1 MSVHFQFVH
10 LWTCSTVSEHP
21 VAAKNVGGAVA
32 PVGGALVPET
42 IPQFL
47 VSVGTKLY

>member
-1 MSVHFQFVH
+1 MDLF
-10 LWTCSTVSEHP
+10 TVSEHP
-21 VAAKNVGGAVA
+21 VAAKNVGVAVA